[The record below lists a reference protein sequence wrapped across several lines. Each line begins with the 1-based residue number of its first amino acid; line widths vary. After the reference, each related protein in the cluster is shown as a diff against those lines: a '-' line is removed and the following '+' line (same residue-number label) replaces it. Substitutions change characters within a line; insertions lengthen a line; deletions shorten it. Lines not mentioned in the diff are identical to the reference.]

1 MSEVEVCGH
10 TGQTRLRRVDILHE
24 VGDPLVAAV
33 DLGQIE
39 GGFVQG
45 LGWLTCEE
53 LRFGADG
60 RLLTDAP
67 STYKIPTVGEVPED
81 VRVALYRHPEPPAT
95 DVIFGSKAVGE
106 PPLMLA
112 LSVREAI
119 RDAVSAFGAVREVP
133 LASPC
138 TPEAVFRAIQWVRAQ
153 DAAATQTPVAH
164 ADLAPAK

>member
-1 MSEVEVCGH
+1 VCGY
-10 TGQTRLRRVDILHE
+10 TGACRLLRVDILHE
-24 VGDPLVAAV
+24 VGDSLVEAV
-33 DLGQIE
+33 DRGQIE

-53 LRFGADG
+53 LRWSDDG

-67 STYKIPTVGEVPED
+67 STYKIPTVGEVPQD
-81 VRVALYRHPEPPAT
+81 MRVALYRHAEPPGT
-95 DVIFGSKAVGE
+95 DVIYGSKAVGE

-119 RDAVSAFGAVREVP
+119 RDAVSAFGSVRVVP

-138 TPEAVFRAIQWVRAQ
+138 TPEAIFDAIQRVRAP
-153 DAAATQTPVAH
+153 AAVHVAH
-164 ADLAPAK
+164 VAASRDMAPAK